1 MTTFF
6 QQIVDG
12 LTTGVIYA
20 AIALSLVLVYR
31 TSRLVNF
38 AQAEMA
44 TLGGFLAWQLSDWGV
59 PFPLAIALAVAASFA
74 LGATMERTVVR
85 PLHEAHNE
93 LALFVISLGILV
105 VLINVEAWIWG
116 YQVKAV
122 PLVIDGPAVSIGSVL
137 VSRQKLVIVAVAIV
151 IAALLFVLFQRTRF
165 GLAMRA
171 AADNQPSARLLGLP
185 VNATMT
191 LSWGIAAAIGTLMA
205 ILVAPQQF
213 LQPGMLLPVLLY
225 AVAAATL
232 GGIDSPVGAV
242 IGGLIVGVV
251 ENLAGTYVP
260 GIGQDFKSAVAFLI
274 IMGVLLV
281 RPQGLLGSKS
291 VVRV

>member
-6 QQIVDG
+6 QQILDG
-12 LTTGVIYA
+12 LTTGVVYA

-44 TLGGFLAWQLSDWGV
+44 TFGAYLAWQFHEWGLGFL
-59 PFPLAIALAVAASFA
+59 PAILLAVLVSFVA
-74 LGATMERTVVR
+74 GAVMERTLVR

-93 LALFVISLGILV
+93 LALFVISLGILLT
-105 VLINVEAWIWG
+105 LINVEAWIWG
-116 YQVKAV
+116 YEVKDV
-122 PLVIDGPAVSIGSVL
+122 PSVVTGPALAIGPVRLSQQRL
-137 VSRQKLVIVAVAIV
+137 LIIIVAVV
-151 IAALLFVLFQRTRF
+151 IAGLLWFLFQRTRF

-171 AADNQPSARLLGLP
+171 AADNTSSATLLGLP
-185 VNATMT
+185 VHASMT
-191 LSWGIAAAIGTLMA
+191 FSWGIAAAIGTLMA
-205 ILVAPQQF
+205 ALVAPQQF

-232 GGIDSPVGAV
+232 GGIDSPVGA
-242 IGGLIVGVV
+242 IAGGLIVGVV

-260 GIGQDFKSAVAFLI
+260 GIGQDFKATVAFLI
-274 IMGVLLV
+274 IMIVLLV
-281 RPQGLLGSKS
+281 RPQGLFGSRT

>member
-1 MTTFF
+1 VTTLF

-31 TSRLVNF
+31 TSKLVNF

-44 TLGGFLAWQLSDWGV
+44 TLGAFLAWQFYDWGL
-59 PFPLAIALAVAASFA
+59 PFLAAAGLAIVGSFFFGAVLERAL
-74 LGATMERTVVR
+74 VR
-85 PLHEAHNE
+85 PLHESHNE

-116 YQVKAV
+116 YQVKNM
-122 PLVIDGPAVSIGSVL
+122 PTLVDGPAIEIGSVL
-137 VSRQKLVIVAVAIV
+137 VSRQKVVIVAACVI
-151 IAALLFVLFQRTRF
+151 IAALLWFVFQRTRF

-171 AADNQPSARLLGLP
+171 AADNPPSAKLLGLP
-185 VNATMT
+185 VNASMT
-191 LSWGIAAAIGTLMA
+191 FSWGIAAAIGTLVGV
-205 ILVAPQQF
+205 LVAPQQF

-225 AVAAATL
+225 AVAAAVL
-232 GGIDSPVGAV
+232 GGIDSPVGAIV
-242 IGGLIVGVV
+242 GGLVVGVV
-251 ENLAGTYVP
+251 ENLVGTYVP
-260 GIGQDFKSAVAFLI
+260 GIGQDFKAAVAFLI
-274 IMGVLLV
+274 IMVVLLA
-281 RPQGLLGSKS
+281 RPQGIFGTRS